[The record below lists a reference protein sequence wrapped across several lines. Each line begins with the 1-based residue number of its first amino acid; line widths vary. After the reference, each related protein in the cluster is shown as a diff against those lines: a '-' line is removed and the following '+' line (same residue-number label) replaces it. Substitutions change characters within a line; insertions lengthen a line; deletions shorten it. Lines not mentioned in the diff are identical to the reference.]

1 MTDQELKD
9 LVASLSVNQ
18 DRAEREQVKRDAH
31 LDAHLDALIAANVAN
46 AALMAESSRKLDK
59 VAALVGNIG
68 QNQGAVAEEFFFNSL
83 QAKPMLGGVQY
94 DEVIDNLKGYSGKL
108 RGEYDVV
115 MVNGKS
121 VALIEVKYVV
131 HPDDITKTIKGIEN
145 YRTFFPQHKDF
156 DVYGAIAGFKIP
168 NEVAEAAK
176 QQGLM
181 VLKRVGDVMEVDAGK
196 PHRF

>member
-9 LVASLSVNQ
+9 LVAGLAVKS
-18 DRAEREQVKRDAH
+18 DRMDAQMAEDNRQQTERWAK
-31 LDAHLDALIAANVAN
+31 LD
-46 AALMAESSRKLDK
+46 ALMAESNRKLEK
-59 VAALVGNIG
+59 ATALVGGMG

-83 QAKPMLGGVQY
+83 QAKPVLGGVRY
-94 DEVIDNLKGYSGKL
+94 DEVFLNVVYDSGKK
-108 RGEYDVV
+108 RAEYDVV

-131 HPDDITKTIKGIEN
+131 HPDDIAKTMKGIES
-145 YRTFFPQHKDF
+145 YRSYFPEYKDF
-156 DVYGAIAGFKIP
+156 DVYGAIAGFKVP
-168 NEVAEAAK
+168 PEVAEAAK

-181 VLKRVGDVMEVDAGK
+181 VLKRVGDVMEVDAGE